1 MIAKNSLKVIIPD
14 LSYFQERLHP
24 CPVFFLLHFSFTV
37 STISYTTGTKKTVSI
52 KEDSKPPMITQ
63 ANPFFHSAEVPVP
76 SAIGSIPIAMER
88 VVIRMGL
95 IRPLLAATI
104 ASLRSE
110 ERRVGKEWSGR

>member
-1 MIAKNSLKVIIPD
+1 MYTYRHVQDIIN
-14 LSYFQERLHP
+14 P
-24 CPVFFLLHFSFTV
+24 CPSFFPLHFNFTI
-37 STISYTTGTKKTVSI
+37 STISHTTGTKKTVSI